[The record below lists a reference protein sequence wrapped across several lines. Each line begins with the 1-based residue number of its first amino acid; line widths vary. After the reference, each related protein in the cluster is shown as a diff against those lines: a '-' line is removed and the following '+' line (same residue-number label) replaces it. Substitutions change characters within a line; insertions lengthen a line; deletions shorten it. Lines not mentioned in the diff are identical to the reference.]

1 MWAILPQVERQ
12 MLPQELVTRV
22 YHRKRKS
29 TKVKIGYTK
38 RDGLAAVQ
46 TEVLIN
52 ESPCWAAKATVT
64 VVNHRANLRVGKVR
78 DVYTHFVGA
87 FF

>member
-12 MLPQELVTRV
+12 MLPQELVSIIEKT
-22 YHRKRKS
+22 KS

-64 VVNHRANLRVGKVR
+64 DVNHRANLRVGKVR

>member
-1 MWAILPQVERQ
+1 MGNSSSGGETNAAAR
-12 MLPQELVTRV
+12 TRV
-22 YHRKRKS
+22 YHRKTKS

-64 VVNHRANLRVGKVR
+64 DVNHRANLRVGKVR
-78 DVYTHFVGA
+78 DVYTHA
-87 FF
+87 CI

>member
-1 MWAILPQVERQ
+1 

-22 YHRKRKS
+22 YHRKTKS

-38 RDGLAAVQ
+38 RDGLATVQ
-46 TEVLIN
+46 TEKVVN
-52 ESPCWAAKATVT
+52 VSPCWTAEATVT
-64 VVNHRANLRVGKVR
+64 DVSLRANLRVGKVR